1 MRPDVERA
9 VRAEILRLL
18 EQLGKPVA
26 AVSAGDALSESLGLT
41 SLDVVE
47 LITTLNAQLGVDPF
61 MRRAFTEIQTVGDL
75 ARAYAL
81 PPAAGAS
88 DAELA
93 VSRRRAE
100 ARRDRW
106 SAQA

>member
-1 MRPDVERA
+1 MPDVERA
-9 VRAEILRLL
+9 VRAEIARLL
-18 EQLGKPVA
+18 EQQGKPA
-26 AVSAGDALSESLGLT
+26 EAVSPADSLSDTLALT

-47 LITTLNAQLGVDPF
+47 LIVALTARLGVDPF
-61 MRRAFTEIQTVGDL
+61 KQRAFTEVQTVGDL
-75 ARAYAL
+75 VRAYAR
-81 PPAAGAS
+81 PSAADAS

-93 VSRRRAE
+93 LSRRRAE